1 MRPLTVRPSTCWLLA
16 GLIATRC
23 AAGGPGNSEDGGRTS
38 AGGASG
44 AAAPGGGG
52 AAARG
57 GAGGGDGGTAQ
68 GGAAGSA
75 GAAGA
80 LTGVGGGSG
89 ADGQAG
95 TGPSG
100 GAGGR
105 GGADATAGRG
115 GVGGAGATGGPGGV
129 GGAGATGGRGGV
141 GGASATGGRGGVGGA
156 SATGGRGGAS
166 ATGGRGGAGD
176 IPGNNNPVLTGLNA
190 DPHIAVFDGVFYVYP
205 TTDGYANWQAT
216 SFSVFSS
223 TDLVRWTN
231 RGVILDLPKALTWAS
246 DRAWAP
252 AITRVGG
259 TYYLYFSAA
268 QQIGV
273 ATSAS
278 PTGPFKDALGH
289 PLITT
294 GQYGAQSIDP
304 YVFTDDD
311 ETRYLYFGSGTGG
324 LRVVKLNADMI
335 SFAGTPANISPG
347 GAGGVLEG
355 SAMLKRNGSYY
366 LQWSEGDTRNAGY
379 QVAYA
384 RAASPTGP
392 FTRIGPILQSDS
404 SSGILATGG
413 STVLAIPARD
423 EYYLVY
429 HRFKIPGGD
438 GTHREVCIDWMYFDS
453 AGAIVPVKPTL
464 PGLQAA
470 VSP

>member
-1 MRPLTVRPSTCWLLA
+1 MRPQPVRPSMWWLLA

-23 AAGGPGNSEDGGRTS
+23 AAAGPDNNEDSGRTS
-38 AGGASG
+38 VGGASG
-44 AAAPGGGG
+44 AAATGGGG
-52 AAARG
+52 AAGEAGRG
-57 GAGGGDGGTAQ
+57 GSPRGDGGAAQ

-80 LTGVGGGSG
+80 VTGVGGGSG
-89 ADGQAG
+89 GSGSGGQAG

-100 GAGGR
+100 G
-105 GGADATAGRG
+105 
-115 GVGGAGATGGPGGV
+115 
-129 GGAGATGGRGGV
+129 
-141 GGASATGGRGGVGGA
+141 S
-156 SATGGRGGAS
+156 GGRGGAS
-166 ATGGRGGAGD
+166 ATAGRGGAGGAGATAGRGGGGGASATAGRGGAGD

-231 RGVILDLPKALTWAS
+231 RGVILDLPKALSWAT

-259 TYYLYFSAA
+259 TYYFYFSAA

-294 GQYGAQSIDP
+294 RQYGPQSIDP

-335 SFAGTPANISPG
+335 SFAGTPANISPS

-366 LQWSEGDTRNAGY
+366 LQWSEGDTRNASY

-404 SSGILATGG
+404 STGILATGG

-423 EYYLVY
+423 EYYMVY

-438 GTHREVCIDWMYFDS
+438 GTHREVCIDRMYFDS
-453 AGAIVPVKPTL
+453 AGAIVPVKPTST
-464 PGLQAA
+464 GLQAA

>member
-1 MRPLTVRPSTCWLLA
+1 MHFRAKEAPSVDIHESMRPQTVRPGTWWLLA
-16 GLIATRC
+16 GLVATGC
-23 AAGGPGNSEDGGRTS
+23 AAAGPGHSKDSGRTS
-38 AGGASG
+38 AGASG
-44 AAAPGGGG
+44 AAATGAGG
-52 AAARG
+52 AKGEAGRG
-57 GAGGGDGGTAQ
+57 GAGTGDGGATQGGAPGS
-68 GGAAGSA
+68 GGAAGA
-75 GAAGA
+75 V
-80 LTGVGGGSG
+80 TGVGGGSG
-89 ADGQAG
+89 ASGAGGQAG
-95 TGPSG
+95 AGPSG
-100 GAGGR
+100 GL
-105 GGADATAGRG
+105 
-115 GVGGAGATGGPGGV
+115 
-129 GGAGATGGRGGV
+129 
-141 GGASATGGRGGVGGA
+141 
-156 SATGGRGGAS
+156 GGRGGAS
-166 ATGGRGGAGD
+166 ATGGRGGAGGASATGGRGGAGGASATGGRGGATD
-176 IPGNNNPVLTGLNA
+176 IPGTNNPVLAGLTA
-190 DPHIAVFDGVFYVYP
+190 DPHVAIFDGVFYVYP

-216 SFSVFSS
+216 SFSAFSS

-231 RGVILDLPKALTWAS
+231 RGVILDLPKDLTWAT

-252 AITRVGG
+252 AIARVGG
-259 TYYLYFSAA
+259 TYYLYVSAA

-294 GQYGAQSIDP
+294 RQYGPQSIDP
-304 YVFTDDD
+304 YVFIDDD
-311 ETRYLYFGSGTGG
+311 GTRYLYFGSGTGG

-335 SFAGTPANISPG
+335 SFAGTPANISPS

-404 SSGILATGG
+404 STGILATGG

-438 GTHREVCIDWMYFDS
+438 GTHREVCIDRMYFDS